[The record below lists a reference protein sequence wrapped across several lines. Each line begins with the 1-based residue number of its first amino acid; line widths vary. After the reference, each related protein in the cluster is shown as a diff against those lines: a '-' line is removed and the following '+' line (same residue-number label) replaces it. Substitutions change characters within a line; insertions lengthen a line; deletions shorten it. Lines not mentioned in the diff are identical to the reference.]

1 VSTSLQEVSVSETS
15 SDLTQVPLHA
25 KQGAFHVV
33 VESPRGSTV
42 KLKYEPEL
50 RAFTIS
56 RLLTRG
62 LRYPFDWGFIP
73 STRGPDGDPLDAMV
87 YWDVA
92 TWPGVVLPCRALGVL
107 QVDQKKQQGK
117 GRERNDRLL
126 VVPVAAVRAENLRSH
141 QDLSLRERREL
152 EHFFLTAVA
161 FAGKDARILG
171 WKGPGIAKRLLEGHA
186 EG

>member
-1 VSTSLQEVSVSETS
+1 MLEPQVDKV
-15 SDLTQVPLHA
+15 SDLSRLPLRG
-25 KQGAFHVV
+25 KEGAFHVV

-56 RLLTRG
+56 RPLTRG

-73 STRGPDGDPLDAMV
+73 STQGPDGDPMDAMV

-107 QVDQKKQQGK
+107 QVDQKKKKGK

-126 VVPVAAVRAENLRSH
+126 MVPVSAARAEHLRSH
-141 QDLSLRERREL
+141 QDLSRREREEL
-152 EHFFLTAVA
+152 EHFFLTVVA
-161 FAGKDARILG
+161 FANKDARVLG
-171 WKGPGIAKRLLEGHA
+171 WKGAAVAEKLLEVHA
-186 EG
+186 VG